1 MSKEEILQKI
11 REALFQYDSEA
22 VKSVSQEL
30 IDKGISPLEG
40 IDVLTK
46 TAREIG
52 DKFGRNEIFLSE
64 LMLAADSLMSGL
76 NILISKVPKDQVQ
89 KAGSV
94 VIGTVRG
101 DIHDIGKNIVIA
113 MLSASGFE
121 VMDLGKDVAIS
132 TFAEMAEK
140 QNADIVAISAL
151 MSTSIPLQKEIID
164 YFKALGIRDKYKIM
178 IGGGPTSQEFADEIG
193 ADGYASDAASAA
205 KKALELVGK
214 D

>member
-30 IDKGISPLEG
+30 IDKAISPLEG

-121 VMDLGKDVAIS
+121 VMDLGKDVAVS